1 MSIIEGKTVWI
12 RTRFWPIRQILKYT
26 EQAVHWTT
34 SIWYETTSDL
44 FSMQIV
50 SVMHVL
56 VFAEIRCHL
65 SNFCVELDVY
75 MFLLPK
81 QNSMLE
87 KKQASL

>member
-1 MSIIEGKTVWI
+1 
-12 RTRFWPIRQILKYT
+12 
-26 EQAVHWTT
+26 
-34 SIWYETTSDL
+34 
-44 FSMQIV
+44 MQIV

-65 SNFCVELDVY
+65 THFCVELDVY

-87 KKQASL
+87 KKTSKFINNGEDTVHHTQNSELMKRRRSKEKHK